1 MGNWVH
7 LLGVHSQNM
16 SFDEDDSEVN
26 MTVSDGS
33 ESSSDDLDSADELYE
48 SFVRM
53 MRRGKLPSIVH
64 THVYIYT
71 FSTNVYAF
79 VSPRQVCKESVFSHI
94 QRAETKEM
102 SKLTLNLTQVHNPG
116 CHFAHLQG
124 HSLSPSKWTMEKS
137 VQQLPAGSSTSGGR
151 MCNGFFVNY
160 AIPGCMYTV
169 NTLPSKNLS

>member
-1 MGNWVH
+1 MCNWVH

-33 ESSSDDLDSADELYE
+33 ENSSDDLDSADELYE

-53 MRRGKLPSIVH
+53 MRRGKLPNIVH

-71 FSTNVYAF
+71 FTTNVYAF
-79 VSPRQVCKESVFSHI
+79 VSPHQVCKESIFSHI

-102 SKLTLNLTQVHNPG
+102 SKLAFT
-116 CHFAHLQG
+116 
-124 HSLSPSKWTMEKS
+124 
-137 VQQLPAGSSTSGGR
+137 
-151 MCNGFFVNY
+151 
-160 AIPGCMYTV
+160 TV
-169 NTLPSKNLS
+169 ANIFTN